1 MCGGTSC
8 KAKRKKILKKEEKKP
23 YKGYPKIDNLK
34 KGLCNYFLGSRHC
47 MQGQNNI
54 DADASANCDQGIL
67 RKIFKRKIILQ
78 KGNAKKDNS

>member
-1 MCGGTSC
+1 
-8 KAKRKKILKKEEKKP
+8 
-23 YKGYPKIDNLK
+23 
-34 KGLCNYFLGSRHC
+34 

-78 KGNAKKDNS
+78 KNNAKKDNIWKENPKKEKN